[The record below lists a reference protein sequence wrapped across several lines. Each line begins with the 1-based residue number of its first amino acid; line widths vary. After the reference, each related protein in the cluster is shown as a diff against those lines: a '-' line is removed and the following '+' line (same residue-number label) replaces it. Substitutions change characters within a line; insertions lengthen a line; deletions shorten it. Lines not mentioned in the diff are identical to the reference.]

1 MKVSKGYVLPMLLI
15 IALGAIGFGYAWWT
29 EQLVIN
35 PGTVNTGDLNVKI
48 VATGTQW
55 GGPGM
60 PLWQPLYFHIKASNV
75 TASWDLSKE
84 IYNPPCPPGAWAGNT
99 LTITIGNLYPHG
111 YTQVGISFPV
121 INIGTIPAKLESVVL
136 TVTSGSELVP
146 YLKYYFGVKHYSAR
160 NATGHRTLLWSYF
173 TGGESVP
180 FKDFDELDDELYS
193 ALSGRVLMP
202 DEVFSFDGEEGEEGS
217 IGFRLIG
224 TTPNEFE
231 GKSITFTL
239 TFNFKQWN
247 A

>member
-1 MKVSKGYVLPMLLI
+1 MKFSKATAIPILLI
-15 IALGAIGFGYAWWT
+15 ILLGAIGFSYAWWT
-29 EQLVIN
+29 EALVIN
-35 PGTVNTGDLNVKI
+35 GNVGTGDFNVKI
-48 VATGTQW
+48 VATGKQW

-60 PLWQPLYFHIKASNV
+60 PLEAPLYFHIKVKYV
-75 TASWDLSKE
+75 TYAWDLSKE

-111 YTQVGISFPV
+111 YTQVGISFPI

-136 TVTSGSELVP
+136 TVTSGDGLVP
-146 YLKYYFGVKHYSAR
+146 YLRYYFGVRHYSAR
-160 NATGHRTLLWSYF
+160 NATGHRELLWSYF
-173 TGGESVP
+173 SGGESVP
-180 FKDFDELDDELYS
+180 FKPFEQLDDELYS
-193 ALSGRVLMP
+193 ALSGRVLRP

-217 IGFRLIG
+217 IGFRLIE